1 MIKAHE
7 YQPQI
12 VKQAYNRRGW
22 IYSKTVAPMEWEY
35 HLAALDQANIQ
46 PGENVLEVAV
56 GPGLTAVEIAGRV
69 GKETI
74 FSGMDISTGMLA
86 LTEERLLANEF
97 TQFQLKEGNA
107 SQIPFEDSR
116 FDVLYNGYM
125 LDLIPEREMPGILAE
140 FKRVLKPGGRMILLN
155 MSKANKEVVL
165 FREKLY
171 RLLPPRLVLYL
182 MGGCRPVLMEDLTWQ
197 AGFRQVR
204 RTYLGGKA
212 PSEIVTAT
220 KPANEN
226 STFPNNICPC
236 CPGKLGSP
244 AAEPGWKI
252 FFDGTSAEKTFL
264 AELIETQSN
273 PAMTPL
279 ADVRARL
286 QPNGHHRTVFFAGK
300 GGVGKTV
307 ASCIAAV
314 WLARQGFKTL
324 FLTTDP
330 VAIGVAPGGEAA
342 VDRRDCRAHR
352 PGPDRLVRK
361 NGRTGKLGVGAASTS
376 SAGQVQQH

>member
-7 YQPQI
+7 YQPQV

-56 GPGLTAVEIAGRV
+56 GPGLTAAEIAGRV
-69 GKETI
+69 GKETP
-74 FSGMDISTGMLA
+74 FHGTDISTGMLT
-86 LTEERLLANEF
+86 LTEQRLRANGF

-107 SQIPFEDSR
+107 RQIPFESNT

-125 LDLIPEREMPGILAE
+125 LDLIAEGEMPGILAE

-171 RLLPPRLVLYL
+171 RLLPPKPVLYL

-197 AGFRQVR
+197 AGFQQVR
-204 RTYLGGKA
+204 RTYLAGTA

-226 STFPNNICPC
+226 STFQKMDQNH
-236 CPGKLGSP
+236 
-244 AAEPGWKI
+244 
-252 FFDGTSAEKTFL
+252 T
-264 AELIETQSN
+264 
-273 PAMTPL
+273 
-279 ADVRARL
+279 
-286 QPNGHHRTVFFAGK
+286 
-300 GGVGKTV
+300 
-307 ASCIAAV
+307 
-314 WLARQGFKTL
+314 
-324 FLTTDP
+324 
-330 VAIGVAPGGEAA
+330 
-342 VDRRDCRAHR
+342 
-352 PGPDRLVRK
+352 
-361 NGRTGKLGVGAASTS
+361 
-376 SAGQVQQH
+376 